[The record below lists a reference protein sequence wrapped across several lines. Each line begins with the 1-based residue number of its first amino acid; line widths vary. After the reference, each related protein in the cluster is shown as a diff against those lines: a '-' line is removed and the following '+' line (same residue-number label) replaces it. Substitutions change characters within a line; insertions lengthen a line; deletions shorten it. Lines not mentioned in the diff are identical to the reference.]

1 MAQHNAFELVRTQNI
16 PSLNVQAQEYRH
28 TKTGAIHYHLASD
41 LDENVFLV
49 AFRTVPEDSKGVAHI
64 LEHTAL
70 CGSEKYPVRDP
81 FFMMIRRSLN
91 TFMNAF
97 TSSDWTAYPFASENR
112 KDYFNLLDVYLDAA
126 FFSRLDEMDFR
137 QEGHRLEY
145 HDPADPNSGLE
156 FKGVVFNEMKG
167 AMSSPVQRLW
177 QSFTSHL
184 FEHSTYHY
192 NSGGEPEDIVD
203 LSYDELKEFYRTH
216 YHPSNAIFMT
226 FGNIPV
232 EEIQQRVEDQA
243 LSRFN
248 KLDEKIEV
256 TPEPRWTTPKVVTEP
271 YPAEDGKTDN
281 KTHVVMGWLL
291 GDSID
296 LEKQLEAQ
304 LVSNLLLDNSASPLR
319 KVLEQTNLGMAPSP
333 LCGLEDSNREMAF
346 VCGLEGSQPENA
358 DAIEQ
363 MILDTLQQVAEQ
375 GVDQEQVE
383 AVLHQIEL
391 SQREIGGDH
400 YPYGLQLILGALST
414 AVHRGDAFSQLDIDA
429 AVETLREKIKDTGYV
444 PRLVKQLL
452 LDNTHRV
459 RLSMVPDTGMAKR
472 MDELEKNRLKEI
484 EQNLDQTQKDQ
495 LVELALKLKDRQ
507 EQHDDPEVLPKVTRD
522 DIPEDINT
530 VDPDPQTEPYRTHF
544 TAGTNGITYLQTVI
558 GLPDLDE
565 QELALMP
572 LYGTLL
578 TELGVGE
585 KDFLEV
591 QQLQSRYTGGLS
603 SWMGYKADLNDVQKV
618 AGHFVVSGKSLD
630 RNEQRLEN
638 LMLDTLQ
645 NVRFDEKDR
654 INDLISQIRVR
665 REQSV
670 TGSGHS
676 LAMTAASANWSA
688 GQSLAHTTGGMKAIQ
703 SIKELHD
710 SLKEE
715 QGADALAQRL
725 QALHQKLLDSE
736 KQVLSISDKPVAL
749 TGNWKELTQGC
760 AAHLINSQPI
770 SDPAVA
776 WVTNTQVNFCSKA
789 FPTVAPSHKDSAA
802 LTVLSGVLR
811 NGFLHR
817 AIREQG
823 GAYGG
828 GASHDPTNGVF
839 RFYSYRDPRFTE
851 TLNDFDKSVEWLMS
865 KPLDDRALEEAVLGV
880 VGSMDKPGSPA
891 GEAKQEFY
899 NRLYGRTPDQRRQ
912 YRHSV
917 LAVTLDDLYRVTD
930 QYLRDKPHSIAVV
943 THSGQAEQI
952 EKAGLRIEEL

>member
-1 MAQHNAFELVRTQNI
+1 MAHSAFELVRTQNI
-16 PSLNVQAQEYRH
+16 PSLNVEAQEYRH
-28 TKTGAIHYHLASD
+28 TKTGAIHYHLASE

-49 AFRTVPEDSKGVAHI
+49 AFRTVPEDSTGVAHI

-137 QEGHRLEY
+137 QEGHRLEF
-145 HDPADPNSGLE
+145 HDPADANSGLE

-192 NSGGEPEDIVD
+192 NSGGEPENIVD
-203 LSYDELKEFYRTH
+203 LTYDELKEFYRTH

-226 FGNIPV
+226 FGNISV
-232 EEIQQRVEDQA
+232 DEIQQRVEDQA
-243 LSRFN
+243 LSRFD
-248 KLDEKIEV
+248 KLDEKLEV
-256 TPEPRWTTPKVVTEP
+256 TPEPRWSAPKVVTEP
-271 YPAEDGKTDN
+271 YPAEEGKTEN

-291 GDSID
+291 GDSTD

-304 LVSNLLLDNSASPLR
+304 LVSSLLLDNSASPLR
-319 KVLEQTNLGMAPSP
+319 KALEQTDLGMAPSP

-346 VCGLEGSQPENA
+346 VCGLEGSQPEKA
-358 DAIEQ
+358 DEIEQ
-363 MILDTLQQVAEQ
+363 LIQSTLQQVAEQ
-375 GVDQEQVE
+375 GVDQQQVE

-400 YPYGLQLILGALST
+400 YPYGLQLILSALST
-414 AVHRGDAFSQLDIDA
+414 AVHRGDAFSQLDIDQ
-429 AVETLREKIKDTGYV
+429 AVEALREKIKDTNYI
-444 PRLVKQLL
+444 PRLVKELL
-452 LDNTHRV
+452 LDNPHRV
-459 RLSMVPDTGMAKR
+459 RLSMVPDTGMAQR
-472 MDELEKNRLKEI
+472 MDDLEKSRLKEI
-484 EQNLDQTQKDQ
+484 EQNLDQNQKDQ

-507 EQHDDPEVLPKVTRD
+507 EQHDDPEVLPKVTREDIPD
-522 DIPEDINT
+522 DIST
-530 VDPDPQTEPYRTHF
+530 VEPDSQTEDYRTHF
-544 TAGTNGITYLQTVI
+544 TAGTNGITYLQTIVE
-558 GLPDLDE
+558 LPELNQE
-565 QELALMP
+565 ELALIP
-572 LYGTLL
+572 LYSNLL
-578 TELGVGE
+578 TELGTGD

-618 AGHFVVSGKSLD
+618 SGHFVLSGKSLD

-638 LMLDTLQ
+638 LMLETLQ
-645 NVRFDEKDR
+645 NVRFDEQDR
-654 INDLISQIRVR
+654 IYDLISQIRVR

-688 GQSLAHTTGGMKAIQ
+688 GMSLAHTTGGMNAIQ
-703 SIKELHD
+703 RIKELHD
-710 SLKEE
+710 GLKEPE
-715 QGADALAQRL
+715 GAEKLAHQL
-725 QALHQKLLDSE
+725 QALHQKLLDSQ
-736 KQVLSISDKPVAL
+736 KQVLTISDKPVQL
-749 TGNWKELTQGC
+749 TGNWKELSQGSD
-760 AAHLINSQPI
+760 AHLINSQPLE
-770 SDPAVA
+770 DPSVA
-776 WVTNTQVNFCSKA
+776 WVTNTQVNFCAKA
-789 FPTVAPSHKDSAA
+789 FPTVAPSHQDSAA
-802 LTVLSGVLR
+802 LTVLAGVLR

-839 RFYSYRDPRFTE
+839 RFYSYRDPRFIE

-865 KPLDDRALEEAVLGV
+865 KPLDERALEESVLGV
-880 VGSMDKPGSPA
+880 IGSMDKPGSPA

-899 NRLYGRTPDQRRQ
+899 NRLYGRTPEQRRH
-912 YRHSV
+912 YRNSI
-917 LAVTLDDLYRVTD
+917 LAVTLDDLYRVAD
-930 QYLRDKPHSIAVV
+930 QYLRGKTHATAVGA
-943 THSGQAEQI
+943 HIGQAEQM
-952 EKAGLRIEEL
+952 KQAGLRTEEL